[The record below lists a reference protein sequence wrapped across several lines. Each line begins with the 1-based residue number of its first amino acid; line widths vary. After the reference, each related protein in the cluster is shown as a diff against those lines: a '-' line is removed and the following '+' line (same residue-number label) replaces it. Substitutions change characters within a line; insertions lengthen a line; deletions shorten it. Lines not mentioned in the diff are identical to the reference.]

1 MSRLFGHGDLRLYL
15 LKLLD
20 EEPRHG
26 YEVIVSLEDRF
37 LGLYRPSPGTVYP
50 RLQALA
56 DEGLVEVEEAE
67 GRKVYRLTEK
77 GERELIE
84 RADELRELGK
94 RISSSARD
102 MAKEIRDDV
111 RASVKDLRREVKE
124 AARDARREERRRG
137 RVRVSIRI
145 GAEAEGALRDLEE
158 DLDGFVRDV
167 VEAARR
173 HELDADRLKGLRDVL
188 QEARVRIIE
197 VFEAGEG
204 GSGD

>member
-56 DEGLVEVEEAE
+56 DEGLVEVEEVE
-67 GRKVYRLTEK
+67 GKKVYRLTDA
-77 GERELIE
+77 GERELLE
-84 RADELRELGK
+84 RADELKELGK
-94 RISSSARD
+94 RIASSARG
-102 MAKEIRDDV
+102 MAKDIREDV

-124 AARDARREERRRG
+124 AAREARRDERRQG

-145 GAEAEGALRDLEE
+145 GGEAEGSLRGLQE
-158 DLDGFVRDV
+158 DLDAFVRDV

-173 HELDADRLKGLRDVL
+173 HDLDADRLRGLRDVL
-188 QEARVRIIE
+188 RDARVRIIE
-197 VFEAGEG
+197 VLETGERSEG
-204 GSGD
+204 

>member
-56 DEGLVEVEEAE
+56 DEGLVEVEEVE
-67 GRKVYRLTEK
+67 GKKVYRLTDA
-77 GERELIE
+77 GERELLE
-84 RADELRELGK
+84 RAEELKELGK
-94 RISSSARD
+94 RIASSARG

-124 AARDARREERRRG
+124 AAREARRDERRHG

-145 GAEAEGALRDLEE
+145 GDAEGSLRGLQE
-158 DLDGFVRDV
+158 DLDAFVRDV

-173 HELDADRLKGLRDVL
+173 HDLNADRLRGLRDVL
-188 QEARVRIIE
+188 RDARVRVIE
-197 VFEAGEG
+197 VLETGEP
-204 GSGD
+204 GSDG

>member
-56 DEGLVEVEEAE
+56 DEGLVEVEEV
-67 GRKVYRLTEK
+67 GGKKVYRLTEA

-84 RADELRELGK
+84 RAEELKELGK
-94 RISSSARD
+94 RIASSARG

-124 AARDARREERRRG
+124 AAREARRDERRQG

-145 GAEAEGALRDLEE
+145 GDAEGSLRGLQE
-158 DLDGFVRDV
+158 DLDAFVRDV

-173 HELDADRLKGLRDVL
+173 HDLNADRLRGLRDVL
-188 QEARVRIIE
+188 RDARVRVIE
-197 VFEAGEG
+197 VLETGEP
-204 GSGD
+204 GSDG